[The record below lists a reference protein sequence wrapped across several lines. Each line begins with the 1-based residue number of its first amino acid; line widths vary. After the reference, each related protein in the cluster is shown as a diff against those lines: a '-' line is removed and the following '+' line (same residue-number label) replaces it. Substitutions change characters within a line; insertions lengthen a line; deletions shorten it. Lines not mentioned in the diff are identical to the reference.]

1 MSVLQPP
8 SNATNVLQLS
18 KNMLATNGVNICQ
31 MWATTPIPTTPKVAA
46 SVMLVA
52 PQYFG
57 HFPWFL
63 VKSPLVN
70 FARSLQPTQTER
82 AFPLTWDDQGNAVRF
97 SVGNRTFMLSFAN
110 SGIFWCFKYMVYC
123 RDQVDSN
130 CVRPFS
136 AEMLLDAFIKF
147 KIPAQIPLGT
157 GRETGEGVVQEDS
170 PEEYKYA
177 NQAVAASSEE
187 ALHVHPSAA
196 SPEAQGSPPTATH
209 INRHHSP
216 TRPPTPV
223 PVQEGLSP
231 ANANI
236 QPVADAMQALYTIG
250 DGCHDR
256 QNAVSHKKR
265 KHDMG

>member
-8 SNATNVLQLS
+8 PNATNVLQLS
-18 KNMLATNGVNICQ
+18 NNMLATNGVNICQ

-57 HFPWFL
+57 HFSWFL
-63 VKSPLVN
+63 VKSSIIN

-82 AFPLTWDDQGNAVRF
+82 AFPLTWDDQENVARF

-110 SGIFWCFKYMVYC
+110 SSIFWCFKYMAYC
-123 RDQVDSN
+123 RDQIDTN
-130 CVRPFS
+130 CIRPFN
-136 AEMLLDAFIKF
+136 AEMLLDAFVKF

-157 GRETGEGVVQEDS
+157 GRETGEGMVREDS
-170 PEEYKYA
+170 PEEHKYA
-177 NQAVAASSEE
+177 NQAVAAPSGEV
-187 ALHVHPSAA
+187 LHVHPSAA
-196 SPEAQGSPPTATH
+196 SPEVQGSFPTVTH
-209 INRHHSP
+209 NNRHNSP
-216 TRPPTPV
+216 TRPPTLV
-223 PVQEGLSP
+223 PLQEGLSP
-231 ANANI
+231 ASANI
-236 QPVADAMQALYTIG
+236 QPVADAMRALSAIG
-250 DGCHDR
+250 DGCQDC